1 MTSVATATISD
12 EVLRILKDLKL
23 TLRGV
28 QQTAIEYG
36 ILEGESIMVCSPTG
50 SGKTFIGEMAL
61 LRSVTE
67 GKKGLY
73 IVPLKALAVQV
84 AQGLRKRYERRNI
97 IIGESHGDFQ
107 LPGDELAEFDIIVTT
122 YERTDSLLR
131 HKAPWLSQIGTV
143 VIDEIQNL
151 SEERRGPRLE
161 SVILRLRN
169 LIDKLQVVALSATVG
184 EPHILANWLGCKLV
198 QSFERPVPLHCGV
211 VYKRSREEAIKEL
224 VMTTIQKD
232 GQVIVFHRTR
242 REAEVDATRLAESV
256 TRHLTPEE
264 RSELSSSMDSIENW
278 GVVISSEL
286 KAVMH
291 NGVAFHHAGLSSKTR
306 RLIETLF
313 MRGNLRVICATTT
326 LASGM
331 NLPARTVIIATARSP
346 SDYRKLL
353 SANKIHQMLGR
364 AGRPGKDN
372 KGFGIILAESR
383 GEADELRKRYF
394 TQDFNPETEKN
405 ELRPHYNPV
414 ISRMDSHNALTEQ
427 LLVALDHYCE
437 ATLEDIELGFFGNSY
452 LLHYAMENR
461 KKPMRIVQLGE
472 VTAESAIER
481 HAYAPTIREAR
492 AVTES
497 VNLREISD
505 YVVGG
510 IVSMHTCRFSIRK
523 SISGEIEGPL
533 CSCEKPIDSVG
544 ILCSHLVA
552 LGFKAIQS
560 FRSKADYIIP
570 LALSES
576 SPSRKLVRLGL
587 VQGGDDGK
595 LRLTK
600 MGKAVNRLYLGI
612 QTINELLMLIQVT
625 DEASGLLD
633 LLNHLICLETG
644 QDTPEHLEQML
655 AMVITTHL
663 PFEDIAKATNL
674 HLGDLYGL
682 LEKSRWLAYAISTV
696 AKVGKLVQLSEVADS
711 MIQRIEARLKEE
723 DDYDN

>member
-1 MTSVATATISD
+1 MTSIATLTTSD
-12 EVLRILKDLKL
+12 EVLRILKDLRI
-23 TLRGV
+23 TPRGV
-28 QQTAIEYG
+28 QQTAIDDG
-36 ILEGESIMVCSPTG
+36 LLDGESIMVCSPTG

-61 LRSVTE
+61 LRAVTE

-97 IIGESHGDFQ
+97 SIGESHGDFQ

-131 HKAPWLSQIGTV
+131 HKAAWLSKIGTV
-143 VIDEIQNL
+143 VTDEIQNL

-161 SVILRLRN
+161 SVILRLKN
-169 LIDKLQVVALSATVG
+169 LIDDIQVVALSATVG

-264 RSELSSSMDSIENW
+264 RSELTSSINSVEHR

-286 KAVMH
+286 KAVIH
-291 NGVAFHHAGLSSKTR
+291 NGVAFHHAGLSGKTR

-372 KGFGIILAESR
+372 KGFGIILAESQ

-394 TQDFNPETEKN
+394 IQEYNPETKKH
-405 ELRPHYNPV
+405 ELKPRYNPITSV
-414 ISRMDSHNALTEQ
+414 IDSHNALTEQ

-437 ATLEDIELGFFGNSY
+437 ASLEDIELGFFGNSY
-452 LLHYAMENR
+452 LFHHAMGSEH
-461 KKPMRIVQLGE
+461 KPMRIIQLGE
-472 VTAESAIER
+472 VTAASALER
-481 HAYAPTIREAR
+481 HAYTPTIREAR

-497 VNLREISD
+497 VKLREVSD
-505 YVVGG
+505 YAIGG

-523 SISGEIEGPL
+523 SLSGEIEGPL
-533 CSCEKPIDSVG
+533 CSCEKPIDSRG

-560 FRSKADYIIP
+560 FKSKADYIIP

-576 SPSRKLVRLGL
+576 SPSGKLIRLGL

-595 LRLTK
+595 LRPTK
-600 MGKAVNRLYLGI
+600 MGKVVNRLYLGI
-612 QTINELLMLIQVT
+612 QTINELLLLIEVI

-633 LLNHLICLETG
+633 LLKHLICLETG

-663 PFEDIAKATNL
+663 SFEDIAKATNL
-674 HLGDLYGL
+674 HLGDMFGL

-696 AKVGKLVQLSEVADS
+696 AKVGNMVKLSEIADN
-711 MIQRIEARLKEE
+711 MILRIEARLKEE
-723 DDYDN
+723 DEYDD